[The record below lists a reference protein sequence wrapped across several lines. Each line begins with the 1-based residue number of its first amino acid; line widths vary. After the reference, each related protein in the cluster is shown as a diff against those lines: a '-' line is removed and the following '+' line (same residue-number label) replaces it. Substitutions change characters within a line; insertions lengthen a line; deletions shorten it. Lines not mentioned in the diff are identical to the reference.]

1 MNINHDVYKPLH
13 LGLLHH
19 VFARKTIFFI
29 SLTSSRD
36 IVDPCYFKGSAD
48 VVGVWRGLI
57 GPPDVDLAKEESPA
71 SLRAKFGSS
80 MVMNAV
86 HGKWGSSKIKVFLPS
101 TIYDGSRHQRCESV

>member
-1 MNINHDVYKPLH
+1 MTQVTKAMSVIWLSR
-13 LGLLHH
+13 GC
-19 VFARKTIFFI
+19 FFRVVV
-29 SLTSSRD
+29 S
-36 IVDPCYFKGSAD
+36 GSAD

-86 HGKWGSSKIKVFLPS
+86 HGEP
-101 TIYDGSRHQRCESV
+101 R